1 MTNGQHNFFLNNNFQ
16 NCLYTSELME
26 IQTEHKSEISNI
38 PIKGVGHGKGEF
50 WERIDSSLPLK

>member
-1 MTNGQHNFFLNNNFQ
+1 
-16 NCLYTSELME
+16 ME

>member
-1 MTNGQHNFFLNNNFQ
+1 
-16 NCLYTSELME
+16 ME

-50 WERIDSSLPLK
+50 WERIDSSLPLKWSVLWSVYGAIFDVINGTLI

>member
-1 MTNGQHNFFLNNNFQ
+1 
-16 NCLYTSELME
+16 ME

-50 WERIDSSLPLK
+50 WERIDSSLPLKWSVLWSVYVYQYDDHFAYMSI